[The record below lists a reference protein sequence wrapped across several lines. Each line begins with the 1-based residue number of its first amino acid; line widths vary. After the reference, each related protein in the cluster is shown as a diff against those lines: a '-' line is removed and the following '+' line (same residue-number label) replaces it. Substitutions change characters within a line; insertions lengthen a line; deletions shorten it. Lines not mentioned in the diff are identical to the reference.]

1 MAATLSPR
9 SLPKHTSSSSLLQR
23 RPPEAHRPS
32 RPARRGL
39 RRRAGS
45 DGVGASQAA
54 TPTLP
59 KASCRRSFSL
69 PVMAYRIKRLPARAQ
84 ANVRIWAH
92 KRDMRRPAICRPRT
106 SHMPQPDTVHERK
119 LRPSGRCQHTRAVV
133 VERHTRLD
141 IRRRSA
147 CNVQRKQ
154 ILFSTSEA
162 SHLLG
167 LSLQML
173 TVRLQMPSWNGDIDP
188 SVRFLDKLF
197 VLTISGT
204 ADARDDVK
212 SLRKLRTYCLDRP
225 FVTLWDGCCLING
238 EFCGPCGPV

>member
-1 MAATLSPR
+1 MGSELARQPPPHYPRHPAVVLSAFQLWPTELSGSLPELKRTSGYGHTKETRDAHHLSP
-9 SLPKHTSSSSLLQR
+9 K
-23 RPPEAHRPS
+23 
-32 RPARRGL
+32 
-39 RRRAGS
+39 
-45 DGVGASQAA
+45 
-54 TPTLP
+54 
-59 KASCRRSFSL
+59 
-69 PVMAYRIKRLPARAQ
+69 
-84 ANVRIWAH
+84 NV
-92 KRDMRRPAICRPRT
+92 
-106 SHMPQPDTVHERK
+106 HMPQPDTVHERK

-225 FVTLWDGCCLING
+225 LSL
-238 EFCGPCGPV
+238 CGMDVV